1 METVEIKSQ
10 DKTLAILV
18 HLAGLFTSWVGPLII
33 YLIKK
38 DSDPFTAANAREAL
52 NFQLTIMVALII
64 SYILVFII
72 VGVFMVGIVM
82 LINLIFSIRAAVKAS
97 NGSNYR
103 YPFTIRLIN

>member
-1 METVEIKSQ
+1 METTEFQTQ
-10 DKTLAILV
+10 DKTFAILV

-52 NFQLTIMVALII
+52 NFQLTIMFAYII
-64 SYILVFII
+64 SAILI
-72 VGVFMVGIVM
+72 VVLVGIVLIWAVV

-97 NGSNYR
+97 NGDNYR
-103 YPFTIRLIN
+103 YPLTIRLIK